1 MLKQSQ
7 PYARPHAALAVL
19 CTATFVASLDL
30 FIVNVAFNA
39 IGSTYHSASQSDLSW
54 VLNGYAIV
62 FAALLVPAGRLAD
75 RFGRRSA
82 FLLGLGLFTA
92 ASAGCAIAPSLWTL
106 VGFRLVQAA
115 GAAILTP
122 ASLGLVLAAFPGKD
136 GARAVRIWAA
146 SGAVAAAAGPVIGGA
161 LVQANW
167 RLVFLVNVP
176 VGIVA
181 LFASGRLL
189 LESRDPNATR
199 LPDLASAS
207 LLATAIGALA
217 LGLVKGPAWGWTA
230 APTLAAYLAAVGGVG
245 LVAYRS
251 ARHPAPLIE
260 PELLR
265 VRTFAWSNATAI
277 AFSASFAANMLLLV
291 LWLQRAWGW
300 SAIDTGLGVAPGPMM
315 VPAFAVVAHRLQR
328 RLGSGAVTAIGC
340 LMFAGSVVLLLTSL
354 GLTSNYASEILPGL
368 IIGGSGIGLA
378 LPEIMSASTST
389 LPPDRT
395 STGSAIVNM
404 SRQIGSVLGISVM
417 IAVLGTPH
425 TPTQALDQFRTTFWV
440 IAAAGIVGAILA
452 PGMTARPHTQHVVA
466 ETVPDT
472 V

>member
-1 MLKQSQ
+1 MVLAMPNQSQ
-7 PYARPHAALAVL
+7 SYAKPYAALAVL

-39 IGSTYHSASQSDLSW
+39 IGHDYRTASQSDLSW

-75 RFGRRSA
+75 RFGRRAA

-92 ASAGCAIAPSLWTL
+92 ASAG
-106 VGFRLVQAA
+106 
-115 GAAILTP
+115 GAL
-122 ASLGLVLAAFPGKD
+122 LLAA
-136 GARAVRIWAA
+136 
-146 SGAVAAAAGPVIGGA
+146 
-161 LVQANW
+161 
-167 RLVFLVNVP
+167 
-176 VGIVA
+176 
-181 LFASGRLL
+181 
-189 LESRDPNATR
+189 
-199 LPDLASAS
+199 
-207 LLATAIGALA
+207 AIGALA
-217 LGLVKGPAWGWTA
+217 LGLVKGPDWGWTA
-230 APTLAAYLAAVGGVG
+230 APTLAAYLAAAAGVA

-251 ARHPAPLIE
+251 ARHAVPVIE
-260 PELLR
+260 PALLR
-265 VRTFAWSNATAI
+265 VRTFAWSNAAAI

-291 LWLQRAWGW
+291 LWLQRVWHW

-340 LMFAGSVVLLLTSL
+340 LMFAASVVLMLTSL
-354 GLTSNYASEILPGL
+354 GLTPSYSSEVLPALIL
-368 IIGGSGIGLA
+368 GGSGIGLA

-417 IAVLGTPH
+417 IAILGT
-425 TPTQALDQFRTTFWV
+425 
-440 IAAAGIVGAILA
+440 
-452 PGMTARPHTQHVVA
+452 
-466 ETVPDT
+466 
-472 V
+472 